1 MIDPELLVAL
11 AAVVT
16 ATPLSSYIASRQGA
30 KTAFNGIYDRLDR
43 HETKLDKLTDAVSG
57 IGERVARLEAMDE

>member
-1 MIDPELLVAL
+1 MLDPELLVAL

-43 HETKLDKLTDAVSG
+43 HEAKLDKVTDAVSG
-57 IGERVARLEAMDE
+57 HGERIAKLEGKHE